1 MTIDFSNKIVLVTGG
16 SRGIGAAC
24 VKKFTESGAVVYY
37 TYRNK
42 RKDLS
47 YLDPAI
53 GIKVN
58 FDDEDK
64 IKSCVKKILKK
75 EGRID
80 ILVNN
85 GGIWKTSAADEMSL
99 KQWEETQ
106 KINMTSAFL
115 FTREVLPA
123 MKEKR
128 EGKIIFIS
136 STAGQRGEAFHSH
149 YAASK
154 GAMISFTKSLA
165 GEVGEYN
172 INVNCVAP
180 GWVYTDM
187 SMSAYSDE
195 ENLRNIINAI
205 PLKRIATADDIAGP
219 VLFLAS
225 PLSRHLQGEIL
236 NVNGG
241 SVLCG

>member
-1 MTIDFSNKIVLVTGG
+1 MKIDLSNKIVLVTGG

-24 VKKFTESGAVVYY
+24 VKQFLECGATVYY

-42 RKDLS
+42 NKDNS
-47 YLDPAI
+47 YLEPAK
-53 GIKVN
+53 GIRVN
-58 FDDEDK
+58 FDNEKK
-64 IKSCVKKILKK
+64 IIDCVKKILKK

-85 GGIWKTSAADEMSL
+85 GGIWNSGASDTMSL
-99 KQWEETQ
+99 KTWEETQ

-115 FTREVLPA
+115 FSREVIPS
-123 MKEKR
+123 MKVNR

-136 STAGQRGEAFHSH
+136 STAGQRGEALHSH

-165 GEVGEYN
+165 SELGEFN

-187 SMSAYSDE
+187 SMSAFTE
-195 ENLRNIINAI
+195 EESLRQILNAI

-219 VLFLAS
+219 VIFLAS
-225 PLSRHLQGEIL
+225 PLGRHLQGEIL